1 MTAPESF
8 LQTLQQA
15 LAGRY
20 VLERP
25 LGRGGMGLVYLA
37 REVRLDRRVA
47 IKLLPP
53 DKAVQ
58 PAARE
63 RFLREA
69 RTAARL
75 SHPNIVPIF
84 AVDEVGAHVFF
95 AMAYVRGETL
105 GQRVRGVGPLGG
117 KEAGRVLREVALAL
131 GHAHA
136 HGVVHRDVK
145 PDNILLDTATGRA
158 LV

>member
-1 MTAPESF
+1 VTAPESL
-8 LQTLQQA
+8 LQRLQQA

-25 LGRGGMGLVYLA
+25 LGRGGTGMVYLA
-37 REVRLDRRVA
+37 REMRLDRRVA

-53 DKAVQ
+53 DKSIQ
-58 PAARE
+58 PVARE

-84 AVDEVGAHVFF
+84 TVHEAGAFVLF
-95 AMAYVRGETL
+95 AMAYVPGETL
-105 GQRVRGVGPLGG
+105 GQRVRGSGPIEYG
-117 KEAGRVLREVALAL
+117 EAARLLQEVALAL
-131 GHAHA
+131 DHAHA
-136 HGVVHRDVK
+136 AGSY
-145 PDNILLDTATGRA
+145 TAT
-158 LV
+158 